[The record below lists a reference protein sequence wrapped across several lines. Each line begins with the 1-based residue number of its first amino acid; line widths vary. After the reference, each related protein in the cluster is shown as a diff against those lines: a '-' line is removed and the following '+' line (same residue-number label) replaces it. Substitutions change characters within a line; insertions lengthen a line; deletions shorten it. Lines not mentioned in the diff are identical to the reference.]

1 VSLAEKLD
9 PETPTVVPG
18 GPDSELS
25 VIEGVPEVDVLD
37 VTFVDSVE
45 FESVDVML
53 KLDVEF
59 VDPVEFESVDVI
71 LRLDVEFLDTVEL
84 ESVDVVLR
92 VELLEFERTLWI
104 VFVTLR
110 LVSETL
116 SFSAEYEALLVTVE
130 LLGEEFV
137 KAV

>member
-1 VSLAEKLD
+1 M
-9 PETPTVVPG
+9 PG

-45 FESVDVML
+45 FESVDV
-53 KLDVEF
+53 
-59 VDPVEFESVDVI
+59 
-71 LRLDVEFLDTVEL
+71 
-84 ESVDVVLR
+84 VLR
-92 VELLEFERTLWI
+92 VELLEFERTLWT

-130 LLGEEFV
+130 LLGEELV